1 MKTDISIGIKWTFP
15 INCADYIY
23 IFTCMYPNRIDLF
36 CTTFYPRSQNGLDLY
51 DFDPLGHFLSLYLV
65 SFKEYVNFIKSC
77 SV

>member
-23 IFTCMYPNRIDLF
+23 IFTCMYPYRIDLF

-51 DFDPLGHFLSLYLV
+51 DFDPLL
-65 SFKEYVNFIKSC
+65 
-77 SV
+77 